1 MLPEAHGTLDVRTM
15 RTLLVLLTECSVSR
29 TAEIIGQA
37 QPTVSLTLKRLR
49 QLLRDPLLVRSGNGY
64 VPSEKGLELRAAIS
78 GILEAINTHLVPANT
93 FDPASAVRTFRIIAS
108 NCLSSVFLPP
118 LFAAISQAAP
128 GVNIIVMP
136 MPGPTEFFQ
145 QLADGTIDAVIGNWP
160 EPPHH
165 LRISPL
171 LSTDVVCVMRA
182 GHGLARCQSA
192 ITMEEYL
199 REGHISPTTSEQA
212 QFSPIDG
219 RLMTL
224 GLSRKIKVCVPEY
237 AISPYVL
244 AQSDLLFTTGRPFA
258 EQIAQTFPFAV
269 VDAPAEFGPMQFY
282 LLWHDCKHD
291 SAAHVWLR
299 QMIRQVASGVRRVD
313 ASGMAEIRRRTV
325 RLSG

>member
-49 QLLRDPLLVRSGNGY
+49 HMLRDPLLVRSGTGY
-64 VPSEKGLELRAAIS
+64 VPSEKGLELREAIS
-78 GILEAINTHLVPANT
+78 SILHAINTHLVPANT
-93 FDPASAVRTFRIIAS
+93 FDPADAVRTFRIIAS

-118 LFAAISQAAP
+118 LIASIAQAAP
-128 GVNIIVMP
+128 GVDIIVMP

-160 EPPHH
+160 EPPQH
-165 LRISPL
+165 LRIAPL

-182 GHGLARCQSA
+182 GHRLARRQQA
-192 ITMEEYL
+192 ITLEDYL
-199 REGHISPTTSEQA
+199 REGHISPTSSEQA

-282 LLWHDCKHD
+282 LLWHDCKHE
-291 SAAHVWLR
+291 SAAHIWLR
-299 QMIRQVASGVRRVD
+299 QMIRQVASGIRRVD
-313 ASGMAEIRRRTV
+313 ASARVGV
-325 RLSG
+325 GG

>member
-1 MLPEAHGTLDVRTM
+1 MLPEAHGNLDVRTM

-49 QLLRDPLLVRSGNGY
+49 HMLRDPLLVRSGTGY
-64 VPSEKGLELRAAIS
+64 VPSEKGLELREAIS
-78 GILEAINTHLVPANT
+78 GILQSINTHLVPANT
-93 FDPASAVRTFRIIAS
+93 FEPANAVRTFRIIAS

-118 LFAAISQAAP
+118 LIASIAQAAP
-128 GVNIIVMP
+128 GVDIVVMP

-145 QLADGTIDAVIGNWP
+145 QLAEGTIDAVIGNWP
-160 EPPHH
+160 EPPQH
-165 LRISPL
+165 LRIAPL

-182 GHGLARCQSA
+182 GHRLARLQHP
-192 ITMEEYL
+192 IPLEDYL
-199 REGHISPTTSEQA
+199 REGHISPTSSEQA

-219 RLMTL
+219 RLVTL

-291 SAAHVWLR
+291 SAAHIWLR
-299 QMIRQVASGVRRVD
+299 QMIRQVASGIRRVD
-313 ASGMAEIRRRTV
+313 ASVGASV
-325 RLSG
+325 RG

>member
-37 QPTVSLTLKRLR
+37 QPTVSLTLKKLR
-49 QLLRDPLLVRSGNGY
+49 ELLHDPLLVRSGNGY
-64 VPSEKGLELRAAIS
+64 VPSEKGLELRDAMRD
-78 GILEAINTHLVPANT
+78 ILQSINSHLVPAHAFEANT
-93 FDPASAVRTFRIIAS
+93 STRTFRIVAT

-118 LFAAISQAAP
+118 LIASIGQSAP
-128 GVNIIVMP
+128 GVNIVVMP
-136 MPGPTEFFQ
+136 MPGPAEFHH

-160 EPPHH
+160 EPPQH
-165 LRISPL
+165 LRIAPL
-171 LSTDVVCVMRA
+171 LETDVVCVMRSS
-182 GHGLARCQSA
+182 HRLARRQHA
-192 ITMEEYL
+192 IPMEDYL
-199 REGHISPTTSEQA
+199 REGHISPTPTEQA

-219 RLMTL
+219 RLAAL
-224 GLSRKIKVCVPEY
+224 GLKRDIKVCVPEY

-269 VDAPAEFGPMQFY
+269 VEAPPEFGPMQFY

-291 SAAHVWLR
+291 SAAHIWLR
-299 QMIRQVASGVRRVD
+299 QMIRQVAAGIRHVDPSAALRMRTSASRV
-313 ASGMAEIRRRTV
+313 AG
-325 RLSG
+325 